1 MKERNL
7 DDFEN
12 NRNLRKKFRI
22 EKEKL
27 ELEARPKNFGLKL
40 EEVR

>member
-1 MKERNL
+1 MKERNY

-12 NRNLRKKFRI
+12 NRMLIKNFRE

-27 ELEARPKNFGLKL
+27 EKKDKPKNFGLKL
-40 EEVR
+40 

>member
-1 MKERNL
+1 MKERNY

-12 NRNLRKKFRI
+12 NRMLRKKFRE

-27 ELEARPKNFGLKL
+27 EKEDKPKNFGLKL
-40 EEVR
+40 